1 MTEDD
6 RIDYA
11 DPFNRL
17 MLVLQE
23 FELNA
28 RFIGLLGK
36 GPVKMEIIDRTGQI
50 IAEDSNADKNVL
62 VIFATEWLLKVYS
75 QRYVKNGQ
83 V

>member
-1 MTEDD
+1 MTDD

-17 MLVLQE
+17 MLILQE
-23 FELNA
+23 FDLNA
-28 RFIGLLGK
+28 RFIGLLGN
-36 GPVKMEIIDRTGQI
+36 GPVKMEIIDRTGQV

-62 VIFATEWLLKVYS
+62 VTFASEWLLKVYS
-75 QRYVKNGQ
+75 QRYVRDRK